1 VTVYPNPSKGI
12 INITLPETTEK
23 SIVSL
28 NDIQGR
34 AIVSKETS
42 GTTEVLN
49 IENLQ
54 DGVYLLTIE
63 NGLNKV
69 VKKIVLNK

>member
-1 VTVYPNPSKGI
+1 
-12 INITLPETTEK
+12 
-23 SIVSL
+23 VSL
-28 NDIQGR
+28 HDIQGR
-34 AIVSKETS
+34 AILTKETNDS
-42 GTTEVLN
+42 NEFLN